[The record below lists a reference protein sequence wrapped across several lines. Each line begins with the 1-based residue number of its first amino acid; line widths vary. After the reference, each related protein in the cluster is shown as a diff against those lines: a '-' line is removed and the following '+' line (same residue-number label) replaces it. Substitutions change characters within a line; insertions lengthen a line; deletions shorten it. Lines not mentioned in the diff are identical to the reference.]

1 MKELV
6 ILSGKGGTG
15 KTTVAASFAH
25 LAESKVMLDADV
37 DAANLELVLSPQ
49 MKEKHEFRGSKLA
62 IIEPARCSACG
73 RCAEVCRFQAV
84 QEVDEEYL
92 IDPIACEGCAV
103 CFYECPSQAIRLEEP
118 VSGHWFVSDTPY
130 GPLVHAQLRPAQKNS
145 GKLVNLVKQKARQ
158 LALAHEYDLIIVD
171 GPPGIGC
178 PVIAATAGADLVL
191 LVTEPTVAGVHDLER
206 ILSII
211 AHFGVQALVCINK
224 YDLNPDIS
232 RIIVED
238 CAVRGLPLIGSIPF
252 DKAVTEAMVQGRT
265 VVSYSR
271 GPASQAIA
279 RLWMETKRF
288 LDTEKGNGG

>member
-25 LAESKVMLDADV
+25 LAESKVMVDADV

-49 MKEKHEFRGSKLA
+49 MKERHEFRGSKLA
-62 IIEPARCSACG
+62 IIEPALCTACG

-103 CFYECPSQAIRLEEP
+103 CYYECPSQAIRLEEP

-130 GPLVHAQLRPAQKNS
+130 GPLVHAQLRPAQGIS
-145 GKLVNLVKQKARQ
+145 GKLVTLVKQKARQ
-158 LALAHEYDLIIVD
+158 LAPAHGYDLIIVD

-178 PVIAATAGADLVL
+178 PVIATTAGADLAL
-191 LVTEPTVAGVHDLER
+191 LVTEPTVAGVHDLAR
-206 ILSII
+206 ILSTT
-211 AHFGVQALVCINK
+211 AHFGVPALLCINK
-224 YDLNPDIS
+224 YDLNPEVSQAIA
-232 RIIVED
+232 ED
-238 CAVRGLPLIGSIPF
+238 CAARGLPLVGYIPF

-265 VVSYSR
+265 VVSYSQ

>member
-1 MKELV
+1 VKELV

-25 LAESKVMLDADV
+25 LAESKVMVDADV

-49 MKEKHEFRGSKLA
+49 AKEKHEFRGGKVA

-73 RCAEVCRFQAV
+73 RCAEVCRFQAL

-103 CFYECPSQAIRLEEP
+103 CYYECPSEAIRLDEP
-118 VSGHWFVSDTPY
+118 VSGYWFISDTPC
-130 GPLVHAQLRPAQKNS
+130 GSLAHAQLRPAQENS
-145 GKLVNLVKQKARQ
+145 GKLVTIVKQKARQ
-158 LALAHEYDLIIVD
+158 LAVARECDLIIVD

-206 ILSII
+206 VLSTV

-238 CAVRGLPLIGSIPF
+238 CAARGLPLVGYIPF

-265 VVSYSR
+265 VVSYSQ
-271 GPASQAIA
+271 GQASQAIA

>member
-25 LAESKVMLDADV
+25 LAESKVMVDADV

-49 MKEKHEFRGSKLA
+49 VKEKHEFRGGKVA
-62 IIEPARCSACG
+62 IIEPALCTACG

-84 QEVDEEYL
+84 EEREGTYL

-103 CFYECPSQAIRLEEP
+103 CYYECSSEAIRLDEP
-118 VSGHWFVSDTPY
+118 VSGYWFISDTPC
-130 GPLVHAQLRPAQKNS
+130 GSLAHAQLRPAQENS
-145 GKLVNLVKQKARQ
+145 GKLVTIVKQKARQ
-158 LALAHEYDLIIVD
+158 LALARECDLIIVD

-178 PVIAATAGADLVL
+178 PVIAATAGADLAL

-206 ILSII
+206 ILSTVT
-211 AHFGVQALVCINK
+211 HFGVQALVCINK

-238 CAVRGLPLIGSIPF
+238 CAARGLPLVGYIPF

-265 VVSYSR
+265 VVCYSQ

-288 LDTEKGNGG
+288 LDTVKGNGG